1 MGERVVQ
8 NVCLYCGDT
17 FFGQKLAKGC
27 PKCRRIR
34 ANQRTRSFLR
44 AHPDYRR
51 RKVSECRKRLR
62 QGIVKQPQKS
72 AAIHQAKLV
81 ASATEQG
88 WRVEFTHLAG
98 KWSWTAEKQGAKLAS
113 AQEFE
118 AFADARKD
126 FLEAVF

>member
-1 MGERVVQ
+1 MKQVG
-8 NVCLYCGDT
+8 NVCEYCGDT
-17 FFGQKLAKGC
+17 FYGQKKARGC

-34 ANQRTRSFLR
+34 ANERTRSFLR

-51 RKVSECRKRLR
+51 RKVAECRKRLR
-62 QGIVKQPQKS
+62 QGIIKQPQK
-72 AAIHQAKLV
+72 AEAIHQARIV
-81 ASATEQG
+81 ASATQQG

-98 KWSWTAEKQGAKLAS
+98 KWSWRAEKEGARLVS

-118 AFADARKD
+118 NFAQARKD